1 MKKLSALVLCL
12 LLTGCG
18 ASKPVP
24 DWLNTSYNQLENYQ
38 KNYLSG
44 TEKIAVVQFKGA
56 INEIK
61 KSGDLE
67 ILSKA
72 YLIRMA
78 LQTATLENVNDD
90 EYLKIDAL
98 QPSLPNRSFFAFLK
112 GEINQ
117 VDDSLLP
124 QHYRGFCKALRQSA
138 GAESLQEIEKM
149 EDPLSQL
156 IALGIIVRL
165 RQDNED
171 VLKKAIDVAS
181 AQGWKKPLLVYLD
194 RLQSY
199 YEGKKD
205 TDKATGIQQ
214 RIKLIRD

>member
-1 MKKLSALVLCL
+1 MKKHLLLIICL
-12 LLTGCG
+12 LFLGC
-18 ASKPVP
+18 ASKPIP
-24 DWLNTSYNQLENYQ
+24 DWLNISYNQLESY
-38 KNYLSG
+38 KKSYLSG
-44 TEKIAVVQFKGA
+44 EDKVAAIQFKAA
-56 INEIK
+56 INEIR

-67 ILSKA
+67 ILSRA

-78 LQTATLENVNDD
+78 LQATALENTDDD

-98 QPSLPNRSFFAFLK
+98 QPSLPNRGFYAFLK

-117 VDDSLLP
+117 VDDSMLP
-124 QHYRGFCKALRQSA
+124 QQYRGFCKALRQNA

-171 VLKKAIDVAS
+171 VLKKAIAAAS
-181 AQGWKKPLLVYLD
+181 AQGWKKPLLVYLA

-199 YEGKKD
+199 YEGKKE

>member
-1 MKKLSALVLCL
+1 MKKHLLLIICL
-12 LLTGCG
+12 LLLGCT
-18 ASKPVP
+18 SKPIP
-24 DWLNTSYNQLENYQ
+24 GWLNTSYNQLESYK

-44 TEKIAVVQFKGA
+44 EDKIAAIQFKAA
-56 INEIK
+56 INEIR

-67 ILSKA
+67 ILSRA

-78 LQTATLENVNDD
+78 LQAAALENTDDD

-98 QPSLPNRSFFAFLK
+98 QPSLPNRSFYAFLK

-117 VDDSLLP
+117 VDDSMLP
-124 QHYRGFCKALRQSA
+124 QQYRGFCKALRQNA

-171 VLKKAIDVAS
+171 VLKKAIAAAS
-181 AQGWKKPLLVYLD
+181 AQGWKKPLLVYLA

-199 YEGKKD
+199 YEGKKE

>member
-1 MKKLSALVLCL
+1 MKKHLLFSICL
-12 LLTGCG
+12 LFLGC
-18 ASKPVP
+18 ASKPIP
-24 DWLNTSYNQLENYQ
+24 DWLNTSYNQLESY
-38 KNYLSG
+38 KKSYLSG
-44 TEKIAVVQFKGA
+44 KEKIAAVQFKGA
-56 INEIK
+56 ISEIK

-67 ILSKA
+67 ILSRA

-78 LQTATLENVNDD
+78 LQATALENTDD
-90 EYLKIDAL
+90 GEYLKIDAL
-98 QPSLPNRSFFAFLK
+98 QPSLPNRSFYAFLK

-124 QHYRGFCKALRQSA
+124 QQYRGFCKALRQSA

-171 VLKKAIDVAS
+171 VLKKAIAAAS
-181 AQGWKKPLLVYLD
+181 AQGWKKPLLVYLA

-199 YEGKKD
+199 YEGKKE
-205 TDKATGIQQ
+205 TDKALAIQQ
-214 RIKLIRD
+214 RIKLIQD

>member
-1 MKKLSALVLCL
+1 MKKHLSLIICL
-12 LLTGCG
+12 LFLGC
-18 ASKPVP
+18 ASKPIP
-24 DWLNTSYNQLENYQ
+24 DWLNTSYNQLENY
-38 KNYLSG
+38 KKSYLSG
-44 TEKIAVVQFKGA
+44 ENKIAAIQFKAA
-56 INEIK
+56 INEIR

-67 ILSKA
+67 ILSMA

-78 LQTATLENVNDD
+78 LQATVLENMDDD

-98 QPSLPNRSFFAFLK
+98 QPSLPNRSFYAFLK

-165 RQDNED
+165 RQANED

>member
-1 MKKLSALVLCL
+1 MKKHLLLIICL
-12 LLTGCG
+12 LFLGC
-18 ASKPVP
+18 ASKPIP
-24 DWLNTSYNQLENYQ
+24 DWLNTSYNQLESYT
-38 KNYLSG
+38 KSYLSG
-44 TEKIAVVQFKGA
+44 KEKIAAVQFKGA

-67 ILSKA
+67 ILSRA

-78 LQTATLENVNDD
+78 LQATALENTDDD

-98 QPSLPNRSFFAFLK
+98 QPSLPNRSFYAFLK

-124 QHYRGFCKALRQSA
+124 QQYRGFCRALRQSA

-171 VLKKAIDVAS
+171 VLKKAIAAAS
-181 AQGWKKPLLVYLD
+181 AQGWKKPLLVYLA

-199 YEGKKD
+199 YEGKKE
-205 TDKATGIQQ
+205 TDKALAIQQ
-214 RIKLIRD
+214 RIKLIQD

>member
-1 MKKLSALVLCL
+1 MKKHLLLIICL
-12 LLTGCG
+12 LFLGC
-18 ASKPVP
+18 ASKPIP
-24 DWLNTSYNQLENYQ
+24 DWLNTSYNQLESYT
-38 KNYLSG
+38 KSYLSG
-44 TEKIAVVQFKGA
+44 KEKIAAVQFKGA

-67 ILSKA
+67 ILSRA

-78 LQTATLENVNDD
+78 LQATALENTDDD

-98 QPSLPNRSFFAFLK
+98 QPSLPNRSFYAFLK

-124 QHYRGFCKALRQSA
+124 QQYRGFCKALRQSA

-171 VLKKAIDVAS
+171 VLKKAIAAAS
-181 AQGWKKPLLVYLD
+181 AQGWKKPLLVYLA

-199 YEGKKD
+199 YEGKKE
-205 TDKATGIQQ
+205 TDKALAIQQ
-214 RIKLIRD
+214 RIKLIQD

>member
-1 MKKLSALVLCL
+1 MKKHLLLIICL
-12 LLTGCG
+12 LFLGC
-18 ASKPVP
+18 ASKPIP
-24 DWLNTSYNQLENYQ
+24 DWLNISYNQLESY
-38 KNYLSG
+38 KKSYLSG
-44 TEKIAVVQFKGA
+44 EDKVAAIQFKAA
-56 INEIK
+56 INEIR

-67 ILSKA
+67 ILSRA

-78 LQTATLENVNDD
+78 LQATALENTDDD

-98 QPSLPNRSFFAFLK
+98 QPSLPNRSFYAFLK

-117 VDDSLLP
+117 VDDSMLP
-124 QHYRGFCKALRQSA
+124 QQYRGFCKALRQNA

-171 VLKKAIDVAS
+171 VLKKAIAAAS
-181 AQGWKKPLLVYLD
+181 AQGWKKPLLVYLA

-199 YEGKKD
+199 YEGKKE